1 VLCALIFY
9 KSSNA
14 IKKRFSTL
22 LRRALS
28 QNCCLQNA
36 ARNNFECVRITFM
49 TVCVLLVYLVAWAQL
64 TLLACTQVC
73 LCRCSTTNVSPQ
85 PPQHKFLI
93 CYLFLYKITISKLKL
108 KLVLDD
114 KSLYIDKSETSS
126 QITSSFFKIKKLP
139 YILIF

>member
-1 VLCALIFY
+1 MLCALIFY

-22 LRRALS
+22 LRQALS

-114 KSLYIDKSETSS
+114 KSLYASINQKHPPKLLHHFSRL
-126 QITSSFFKIKKLP
+126 KKLP
-139 YILIF
+139 YI